1 VVLVGDT
8 AHGMSPNMAQG
19 GALAF
24 EDALVL
30 AGCLSDAATVTD
42 AVAAFVARRNRR
54 TGWVRTQ
61 TRRDRTRNLPPVLRD
76 LTLRAFG
83 RRILQSNYRP
93 LLEPI

>member
-1 VVLVGDT
+1 MVLVGDT

-42 AVAAFVARRNRR
+42 AQRQLHALVSPPPRCSAAAVSFI
-54 TGWVRTQ
+54 GHQ
-61 TRRDRTRNLPPVLRD
+61 SG
-76 LTLRAFG
+76 TLDA
-83 RRILQSNYRP
+83 
-93 LLEPI
+93 